1 MHLTSLLFSLCL
13 ATASAQQRGP
23 SPDELAPEPLPVTAN
38 RALPETVACEEGSL
52 RDAVQLPEL
61 PDLYVRLHADRA
73 WGRPEL
79 IEVLLTGAEAVE
91 RLLPDADPI
100 TIGDLSTRYGGPLSG
115 HKSHRGGID
124 ADVGLFWHDGDQ
136 PTGQF
141 VNGSPRELDMRA
153 NWLFIQAMLDTGLVD
168 RILLDQAHIEALRT
182 WTVQNGELTEDQAW
196 AIFPAAGSRTWAMTG
211 VVVHATNHRDH
222 MHVRVLCEAS

>member
-1 MHLTSLLFSLCL
+1 MHVLSILFAL
-13 ATASAQQRGP
+13 ALSPAQAQQRGP
-23 SPDELAPEPLPVTAN
+23 SPDALVPEPLPVTAS

-52 RDAVQLPEL
+52 RGGVQLPEL
-61 PDLYVRLHADRA
+61 PELYVLLNPDHA

-100 TIGDLSTRYGGPLSG
+100 TVGDLSTRYGGPLSG

-124 ADVGLFWHDGDQ
+124 ADVGLFWHDGSQ
-136 PTGQF
+136 PHAQF
-141 VNGSPRELDMRA
+141 VDGASRELDMQA
-153 NWLFIQAMLDTGLVD
+153 NWLYIQAMLDTGLVD
-168 RILLDQAHIEALRT
+168 RILLDQSHIEALRS
-182 WTVQNGELTEDQAW
+182 WTINMGELTPEQAW

-211 VVVHATNHRDH
+211 VVVHASNHRDH
-222 MHVRVLCEAS
+222 MHVRVLCEAP